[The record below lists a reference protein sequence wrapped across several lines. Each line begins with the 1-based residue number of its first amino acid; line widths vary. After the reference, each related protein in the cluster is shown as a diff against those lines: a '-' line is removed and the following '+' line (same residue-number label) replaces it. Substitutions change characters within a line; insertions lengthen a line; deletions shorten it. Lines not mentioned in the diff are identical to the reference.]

1 MPRFSSSKLTD
12 NAKNLIRSSEHK
24 GTINSKQEV
33 TLRSKHENMSAGME
47 GRALGARNSSDL
59 DIKDG
64 SSAIKLDLS
73 NDNLLNGII
82 LAELLGKPKSLK
94 RGRW

>member
-1 MPRFSSSKLTD
+1 MPRFSASKLTD
-12 NAKNLIRSSEHK
+12 NSKNLLRSSEPK
-24 GTINSKQEV
+24 GTIKSKQ
-33 TLRSKHENMSAGME
+33 ENMSAGME
-47 GRALGARNSSDL
+47 GRALGASSSSTYDTRNDFAL
-59 DIKDG
+59 
-64 SSAIKLDLS
+64 KLDLS

>member
-1 MPRFSSSKLTD
+1 MPRFSSNRQTD
-12 NAKNLIRSSEHK
+12 NIKNMIRSSEHK
-24 GTINSKQEV
+24 GTINSKQEN
-33 TLRSKHENMSAGME
+33 KAAGME
-47 GRALGARNSSDL
+47 GRALGARSSSTTDTRKNFAL
-59 DIKDG
+59 
-64 SSAIKLDLS
+64 KLDLS

>member
-47 GRALGARNSSDL
+47 GRALGARSSSTTDTRKNFAL
-59 DIKDG
+59 
-64 SSAIKLDLS
+64 KLDLS